1 MICKADSTI
10 RPFALPSRCM
20 MLVDSPFTIHGMFPL
35 TAHECFGRLFL
46 GELPWRKLSL
56 SRDSGRWTML
66 REIEQR
72 KIDLQA
78 LCRQFGVRR
87 LDLFGSAATESDLA
101 ARDLDFLVDLG
112 ELPPTEY
119 AEAYFGLLEALEQMF
134 SRPVDLVT
142 APSVRNPFFKQRLEQ
157 TRSMLYAA

>member
-1 MICKADSTI
+1 
-10 RPFALPSRCM
+10 
-20 MLVDSPFTIHGMFPL
+20 
-35 TAHECFGRLFL
+35 
-46 GELPWRKLSL
+46 
-56 SRDSGRWTML
+56 ML

-72 KIDLQA
+72 KIDLQV

-142 APSVRNPFFKQRLEQ
+142 AASLRNPFFKQRLEQ
-157 TRSMLYAA
+157 TRSLLYAA